1 VIGRGDGCPIPV
13 PGPGAAAQACRY
25 LGLDVLDAL
34 QEIGEFAGEPVAR
47 HFARRRLLRSL
58 TELQSWLAR
67 GSGLAPTDL
76 AFRRAGARGR
86 MRAPIVPATRT
97 ADLLLT
103 LQIRIEDAA
112 LPLWALVPTGGTAAD
127 LTTGDGA
134 PILFGPHDT
143 GTTRLT
149 PDDARTIVRTAL
161 AETPAWQALT
171 DLFEPAAPA
180 IRPH

>member
-1 VIGRGDGCPIPV
+1 MPV
-13 PGPGAAAQACRY
+13 TGPGAAAQACRY

-34 QEIGEFAGEPVAR
+34 QEIGEFAGEPVAQ

-67 GSGLAPTDL
+67 GSGLAPADL
-76 AFRRAGARGR
+76 AFHRAGARGR

-103 LQIRIEDAA
+103 LQIRVEDAA
-112 LPLWALVPTGGTAAD
+112 LPLWALVPTGGAAAD
-127 LTTGDGA
+127 LTSEGA

-149 PDDARTIVRTAL
+149 PEDARTIVRTAL
-161 AETPAWQALT
+161 AGTPAWQALT
-171 DLFEPAAPA
+171 DLFDPAPAAA
-180 IRPH
+180 RPH

>member
-1 VIGRGDGCPIPV
+1 MIGGGDWSPIPI

-34 QEIGEFAGEPVAR
+34 QEMAEFAGEPVAQ

-67 GSGLAPTDL
+67 GSGLAPVDL

-86 MRAPIVPATRT
+86 MRAPIVPAART
-97 ADLLLT
+97 VDLLLGQR
-103 LQIRIEDAA
+103 LRIEDAA

-127 LTTGDGA
+127 LLAGDGA

-143 GTTRLT
+143 GATRLT
-149 PDDARTIVRTAL
+149 PADARTIVRAAL
-161 AETPAWQALT
+161 ADTPAWAALT
-171 DLFEPAAPA
+171 DLFEPATHA